1 MAKSRAIQSS
11 FVSGELS
18 PLLVGRTDLD
28 QYYQG
33 TQTAENLVIVP
44 QGGLKRRAGTEFL
57 GKALPLL
64 ERVTVAPTMIN
75 GGTAATINDDDDT
88 TNTAT
93 TTPIGVVNPYV
104 VAEYDLT
111 TPTYIEFADIRDVLV
126 SVGSSTEFLIEHSD
140 DAITWATAATVPS
153 IGLTAKDF
161 RLFVGATKRYWRF
174 VRVGAT
180 DMTTSVVSLGEL
192 NLQKRQATL
201 SSVKTFDFSVE
212 SDRHYLMVLTQG
224 NLRVYRTP
232 DIHVADIKMPYID
245 GQVLSVRDAQTESVM
260 LMFHEDTLPIRL
272 INGGTDTLWTLDNV
286 PFANVPQYDYFD
298 DSSPTPISDVQD
310 ITLSS
315 FQTGDTFQLDIEGVL
330 SKNITYSGDSGTDEQ
345 NSTTFN
351 IQKNIQEMPV
361 MGDTGVTVSRVSAH
375 KHRITS
381 AGASAR
387 DFQLFTGFQ
396 TSGAAGAV
404 RTISCSH
411 IATGSPREEDVWS
424 ATRGYPK
431 MGVFYDGRLWLGGT
445 KSKPQSIL
453 ASKSGSFFDF
463 DIDEGDDDEG
473 IFITISARK
482 LSDIVD
488 INPARGL
495 QVFTSG
501 SEFLVRGN
509 TPSTISIDAQTQ
521 HGASSMEV
529 KSVDGAT
536 LFLDRNGNTLREF
549 LYNFNEDSYASND
562 LSVLASHLINAPTD
576 IAILSGS
583 TSEDAN
589 WLFIANA
596 DGNMVVLNTLRSQ
609 DINGFTPM
617 TTQGFVSTLS
627 VVDDQLYMINRRT
640 LGGVTSNFI
649 ERWSF
654 DMLMD
659 NSIAIANNNSTTVSG
674 LEHLEGHTVQITAD
688 GNVLPERAVSGGSIT
703 LSALEVS
710 IPDRDLQI
718 GINFTVSLK
727 TMPVNTNIGSGMN
740 NMRIKKI
747 TRINARVYN
756 TFGVFIDGNPIAVR
770 SFGDASVSPLDNA
783 ILAETGIIED
793 NSGGNG
799 WSRFVVPVITVPD
812 PTPFHMQS
820 IEYEVESS

>member
-1 MAKSRAIQSS
+1 MAKSRFLQSN

-18 PLLVGRTDLD
+18 PLLVGRSDLD

-33 TQTAENLVIVP
+33 AQIAENLVIVP
-44 QGGLKRRAGTEFL
+44 QGGLKRRAGTEYL
-57 GKALPLL
+57 GKALTLL

-75 GGTAATINDDDDT
+75 GGTAATINDGDDT

-93 TTPIGVVNPYV
+93 TTVIGVVNPYV

-111 TPTYIEFADIRDVLV
+111 TPTYVEFADVRDVLV
-126 SVGSSTEFLIEHSD
+126 SLGSSTEFLIEHSD
-140 DAITWATAATVPS
+140 DAITWATAAIVPTLGTV
-153 IGLTAKDF
+153 AQDF
-161 RLFVGATKRYWRF
+161 RFYVGATKRYWRF
-174 VRVGAT
+174 VRIGAT
-180 DMTTSVVSLGEL
+180 DMTTATVSLGEF
-192 NLQKRQATL
+192 NLQKTQATL
-201 SSVKTFDFSVE
+201 SNVKTFDFSVE

-232 DIHVADIKMPYID
+232 DVYVADIKVPFLD
-245 GQVLSVRDAQTESVM
+245 SQVMSVRDAQTESVM
-260 LMFHEDTLPIRL
+260 LMFQEDIEPIR
-272 INGGTDTLWTLDNV
+272 IVNGGDDFTWVLDNV
-286 PFANVPQYDYFD
+286 PFSNIPKYDYFD
-298 DSSPTPISDVQD
+298 SSSPTPTSDIQ
-310 ITLSS
+310 IMTLGT
-315 FQTGDTFQLDIEGVL
+315 FVAGDTFQIDIEGVL
-330 SKNITYSGDSGTDEQ
+330 SKNITYAGDSGGDQQ
-345 NSTTFN
+345 NSTVAN
-351 IQKNIQEMPV
+351 IQRNIQDMPV
-361 MGDTGVTVSRVSAH
+361 MGEGGVTVARTGASTY
-375 KHRITS
+375 RITS
-381 AGASAR
+381 ANESAKAFELFAGFATTGTASKTVS
-387 DFQLFTGFQ
+387 FTHS
-396 TSGAAGAV
+396 T
-404 RTISCSH
+404 
-411 IATGSPREEDVWS
+411 TGSPREEDVWS

-431 MGVFYDGRLWLGGT
+431 MGVFYSGRLWFGGT
-445 KSKPQSIL
+445 RSKPQSIL
-453 ASKSGSFFDF
+453 ASKAGAFFDF

-473 IFITISARK
+473 VFITISSRK

-501 SEFLVRGN
+501 SEFLVKGN
-509 TPSTISIDAQTQ
+509 TPSTISIEAQTQ
-521 HGASSMEV
+521 HGASAMEV

-536 LFLDRNGNTLREF
+536 LFLDRNGKTLREF
-549 LYNFNEDSYASND
+549 LYNFNEDSYNSND

-576 IAILSGS
+576 IAMMSGS

-589 WLFIANA
+589 WLFIANV
-596 DGNMVVLNTLRSQ
+596 DGSVVVLNTLRSQ

-627 VVDDQLYMINRRT
+627 VVDDELYFINKRT
-640 LGGVTSNFI
+640 LGGVESNFI

-654 DMLMD
+654 EMLMD
-659 NSIAIANNNSTTVSG
+659 NSIAVPNNNSTTVSG
-674 LEHLEGHTVQITAD
+674 LEHLEGHTVQIIAD

-703 LSALEVS
+703 LTANEVS
-710 IPDRDLQI
+710 IADRDLQI

-727 TMPVNTNIGSGMN
+727 TMPVNTNIGSGQN

-756 TFGVFIDGNPIAVR
+756 TFGVFIDGNPIAIR
-770 SFGDASVSPLDNA
+770 AFGDSSVSPLDDA

-799 WSRFVVPVITVPD
+799 WSRFVVPVITAPD
-812 PTPFHMQS
+812 PTPFHLQS

>member
-1 MAKSRAIQSS
+1 MAKSRFLQSS

-18 PLLVGRTDLD
+18 PLLVGRSDLD

-64 ERVTVAPTMIN
+64 DRVTIAPTMIN

-126 SVGSSTEFLIEHSD
+126 SVGSSTEFLIEHSN

-180 DMTTSVVSLGEL
+180 DMTTSVVSLGEF

-212 SDRHYLMVLTQG
+212 SDRHYLMVLTAG

-232 DIHVADIKMPYID
+232 DTHVADIKMPYID

-272 INGGTDTLWTLDNV
+272 VNGGDDYTWTLDDV
-286 PFANVPQYDYFD
+286 PFSNVPQYDYFD
-298 DSSPTPISDVQD
+298 GSSPTPTSDVQVM
-310 ITLSS
+310 TLTT
-315 FQTGDTFQLDIEGVL
+315 FVAGDTLQVDIEGVL
-330 SKNITYSGDSGTDEQ
+330 SKNITYAGDTGADQQ
-345 NSTTFN
+345 NSTVAN
-351 IQKNIQEMPV
+351 IQRNIQDMPI
-361 MGDTGVTVSRVSAH
+361 MGEGGVTVTRTGAAQYT
-375 KHRITS
+375 ITS
-381 AGASAR
+381 ANESAKAFELFAGFATTGTASKTVA
-387 DFQLFTGFQ
+387 FTH
-396 TSGAAGAV
+396 SV
-404 RTISCSH
+404 
-411 IATGSPREEDVWS
+411 TGSPREEDVWS
-424 ATRGYPK
+424 DTRGYPK

-445 KSKPQSIL
+445 RSKPQSIL
-453 ASKSGSFFDF
+453 ASKSGAFFDF

-501 SEFLVRGN
+501 SEFLVKGN

-549 LYNFNEDSYASND
+549 LYNFNEDSYTSND

-659 NSIAIANNNSTTVSG
+659 NSIAIANNNSTTVGG

-703 LSALEVS
+703 LTASEVS

-770 SFGDASVSPLDNA
+770 SFGDASVSPLDDA

>member
-1 MAKSRAIQSS
+1 MAKSRFLQSS

-18 PLLVGRTDLD
+18 PLLVGRSDLD

-64 ERVTVAPTMIN
+64 DRVTVAPTMIN
-75 GGTAATINDDDDT
+75 GGTAATINDGDDT

-180 DMTTSVVSLGEL
+180 DMTTSVVSLGEF

-212 SDRHYLMVLTQG
+212 SNRHYLMVLTQG

-272 INGGTDTLWTLDNV
+272 VNGGDDYTWSLDDV

-298 DSSPTPISDVQD
+298 GSSPTPTSDVQVM
-310 ITLSS
+310 TLTT
-315 FQTGDTFQLDIEGVL
+315 FVAGDTLQIDIEGVL
-330 SKNITYSGDSGTDEQ
+330 SKNITYAGDSGSDQQ
-345 NSTTFN
+345 NSTVAN
-351 IQKNIQEMPV
+351 IQRNIQDMPI
-361 MGDTGVTVSRVSAH
+361 MGESGVTVTRTGAAQYT
-375 KHRITS
+375 ITS
-381 AGASAR
+381 ANESAKAFELFAGFATTGTASKTVA
-387 DFQLFTGFQ
+387 FTH
-396 TSGAAGAV
+396 SV
-404 RTISCSH
+404 
-411 IATGSPREEDVWS
+411 TGSPREEDVWS

-453 ASKSGSFFDF
+453 ASKSGAFFDF

-501 SEFLVRGN
+501 SEFLVKGN

-536 LFLDRNGNTLREF
+536 LFLDRNGNTLREY
-549 LYNFNEDSYASND
+549 LYNFNEDSYTSND

-703 LSALEVS
+703 LTASEVS

-770 SFGDASVSPLDNA
+770 SFGDASVSPLDDA

>member
-64 ERVTVAPTMIN
+64 DRVTVAPTMIN

-104 VAEYDLT
+104 VAQYDLT

-180 DMTTSVVSLGEL
+180 DMTTSVVSLGEF

-212 SDRHYLMVLTQG
+212 SNRHYLMVLTQG

-272 INGGTDTLWTLDNV
+272 VNGGDDYTWTLDDV
-286 PFANVPQYDYFD
+286 PFSNVPQYDYFD
-298 DSSPTPISDVQD
+298 GSSPTPTSDVQVM
-310 ITLSS
+310 TLTT
-315 FQTGDTFQLDIEGVL
+315 FVAGDTLQIDIEGVL
-330 SKNITYSGDSGTDEQ
+330 SKNITYAGDSGADQQ
-345 NSTTFN
+345 NSTVAN
-351 IQKNIQEMPV
+351 IQRNIQDMPI
-361 MGDTGVTVSRVSAH
+361 MGESGVTVTRTGAA
-375 KHRITS
+375 KYAITS
-381 AGASAR
+381 ANESAKAFELFAGFATTGTASKTVA
-387 DFQLFTGFQ
+387 FTH
-396 TSGAAGAV
+396 SV
-404 RTISCSH
+404 
-411 IATGSPREEDVWS
+411 TGSPREEDVWS

-453 ASKSGSFFDF
+453 ASKSGAFFDF

-501 SEFLVRGN
+501 SEFIVKGN

-536 LFLDRNGNTLREF
+536 LFLDRNGNTLREY
-549 LYNFNEDSYASND
+549 LYNFNEDSYTSND
-562 LSVLASHLINAPTD
+562 LSVLASHLINAPAD

-703 LSALEVS
+703 LTASEVS

-756 TFGVFIDGNPIAVR
+756 TFGVFIDGNRVAVR
-770 SFGDASVSPLDNA
+770 SFGDASVSPLDDA

>member
-18 PLLVGRTDLD
+18 PLLVGRSDLD

-64 ERVTVAPTMIN
+64 DRVTVAPTMIN

-104 VAEYDLT
+104 VAQYDLT

-180 DMTTSVVSLGEL
+180 DMTTSVVSLGEF

-212 SDRHYLMVLTQG
+212 SNRHYLMVLTQG

-272 INGGTDTLWTLDNV
+272 VNGGDDYTWTLDDV
-286 PFANVPQYDYFD
+286 PFSNVPQYDYFD
-298 DSSPTPISDVQD
+298 GSSPTPTSDVQVM
-310 ITLSS
+310 TLTT
-315 FQTGDTFQLDIEGVL
+315 FVAGDTLQIDIEGVL
-330 SKNITYSGDSGTDEQ
+330 SKNITYAGDSGADQQ
-345 NSTTFN
+345 NSTVAN
-351 IQKNIQEMPV
+351 IQRNIQDMPI
-361 MGDTGVTVSRVSAH
+361 MGESGVTVTRTGAA
-375 KHRITS
+375 KYAITS
-381 AGASAR
+381 ANESAKAFELFAGFATTGTASKTVA
-387 DFQLFTGFQ
+387 FTH
-396 TSGAAGAV
+396 SV
-404 RTISCSH
+404 
-411 IATGSPREEDVWS
+411 TGSPREEDVWS

-453 ASKSGSFFDF
+453 ASKSGAFFDF

-501 SEFLVRGN
+501 SEFIVKGN

-536 LFLDRNGNTLREF
+536 LFLDRNGNTLREY
-549 LYNFNEDSYASND
+549 LYNFNEDSYTSND
-562 LSVLASHLINAPTD
+562 LSVLASHLINAPAD

-703 LSALEVS
+703 LTASEVS

-756 TFGVFIDGNPIAVR
+756 TFGVFIDGNRVAVR
-770 SFGDASVSPLDNA
+770 SFGDASVSPLDDA

>member
-1 MAKSRAIQSS
+1 MAKSRFLQSS

-18 PLLVGRTDLD
+18 PLLVGRSDLD

-64 ERVTVAPTMIN
+64 DRVTVAPTMIN
-75 GGTAATINDDDDT
+75 GGTAATINDGDDT

-180 DMTTSVVSLGEL
+180 DMTTSVVSLGEF

-212 SDRHYLMVLTQG
+212 SDRHYLMVLTAG

-232 DIHVADIKMPYID
+232 DTHVADIKMPYID

-272 INGGTDTLWTLDNV
+272 VNGGDDYTWTLDDV

-298 DSSPTPISDVQD
+298 GSSPTPTSDVQVM
-310 ITLSS
+310 TLTT
-315 FQTGDTFQLDIEGVL
+315 FVAGDTLQIDIEGVL
-330 SKNITYSGDSGTDEQ
+330 SKNITYAGDSGADQQ
-345 NSTTFN
+345 NSTVAN
-351 IQKNIQEMPV
+351 IQRNIQDMPI
-361 MGDTGVTVSRVSAH
+361 MGESGVTVTRTGAAQYT
-375 KHRITS
+375 ITS
-381 AGASAR
+381 ANESAKAFELFAGFATTGTASKTVA
-387 DFQLFTGFQ
+387 FTH
-396 TSGAAGAV
+396 SV
-404 RTISCSH
+404 
-411 IATGSPREEDVWS
+411 TGSPREEDVWS

-445 KSKPQSIL
+445 HSKQQSIL
-453 ASKSGSFFDF
+453 ASKSGAFFDF

-501 SEFLVRGN
+501 SEFLVKGN

-536 LFLDRNGNTLREF
+536 LFLDRNGNTLREY
-549 LYNFNEDSYASND
+549 LYNFNEDSYTSND

-654 DMLMD
+654 VMLMD

-703 LSALEVS
+703 LTASEVS

-770 SFGDASVSPLDNA
+770 SFGDASVSPLDDA

>member
-1 MAKSRAIQSS
+1 MAKSRLLQAS

-18 PLLVGRTDLD
+18 PLLVGRSDLD

-33 TQTAENLVIVP
+33 LQTAENLVIVP
-44 QGGLKRRAGTEFL
+44 QGGVKRRAGTEFIA
-57 GKALPLL
+57 KALTLL

-75 GGTAATINDDDDT
+75 GGTAATINDGDDT

-93 TTPIGVVNPYV
+93 TTAIGVINPYV

-111 TPTYIEFADIRDVLV
+111 TPTYVEFADVRDVVL
-126 SVGSSTEFLIEHSD
+126 SLGSSTEFLIEHSD
-140 DAITWATAATVPS
+140 DAITWATAANVPS
-153 IGLTAKDF
+153 IGTVAQDF

-180 DMTTSVVSLGEL
+180 DMTTSVISLGEF
-192 NLQKRQATL
+192 NLQKTQATL
-201 SSVKTFDFSVE
+201 SKVKTFDFSVE

-224 NLRVYRTP
+224 NLRIYRTP
-232 DIHVADIKMPYID
+232 DIHVADVKMPYID
-245 GQVLSVRDAQTESVM
+245 GQVMRVRDAQTESVM
-260 LMFHEDTLPIRL
+260 LMFHEDTQPIRL
-272 INGGTDTLWTLDNV
+272 INGGTDGSWALDNV
-286 PFANVPQYDYFD
+286 PFDNVPQYDYFD
-298 DSSPTPISDVQD
+298 GSSPTPISDVQV

-330 SKNITYSGDSGTDEQ
+330 SKNITFSGDASTDER
-345 NSTTFN
+345 NSTVFN

-361 MGDTGVTVSRVSAH
+361 MGDSGVSVVRIGSYQY
-375 KHRITS
+375 RITS
-381 AGASAR
+381 SDASAK
-387 DFQLFTGFQ
+387 DFELFTGFQ
-396 TSGAAGAV
+396 TGGAAGAV
-404 RTISCSH
+404 RTIACVHTSS
-411 IATGSPREEDVWS
+411 GSPRSENVWS
-424 ATRGYPK
+424 NTRGYPK
-431 MGVFYDGRLWLGGT
+431 MGVFFDGRLWIGGT

-453 ASKSGSFFDF
+453 ASKSGAFFDF

-473 IFITISARK
+473 MFITISARK

-495 QVFTSG
+495 QVFTAG
-501 SEFLVRGN
+501 SEFLVKGN

-521 HGASSMEV
+521 HGASPMEV

-536 LFLDRNGNTLREF
+536 LFLDRNGKTLREY
-549 LYNFNEDSYASND
+549 LYNFNEDSYTSND

-576 IAILSGS
+576 IAMLSGS

-589 WLFIANA
+589 WLFIANV
-596 DGNMVVLNTLRSQ
+596 DGSMVVLNTLRSQ

-627 VVDDQLYMINRRT
+627 VVDDQLYMINKRT
-640 LGGVTSNFI
+640 LGGVESNFI

-654 DMLMD
+654 DFLMD
-659 NSIAIANNNSTTVSG
+659 NSIAIANNNNTTVSG
-674 LEHLEGHTVQITAD
+674 LGHLEGHTVQITAD

-703 LSALEVS
+703 LTASEVS
-710 IPDRDLQI
+710 IADRDLQI

-740 NMRIKKI
+740 SMRIKKI
-747 TRINARVYN
+747 TRINARVHN
-756 TFGVFIDGNPIAVR
+756 TFGVVIDGNPVAVR
-770 SFGDASVSPLDNA
+770 SFGDASVSPLDDA

-799 WSRFVVPVITVPD
+799 WSRFVAPVITVPD
-812 PTPFHMQS
+812 PTPFHIQS

>member
-1 MAKSRAIQSS
+1 MAKSRFLQSS

-18 PLLVGRTDLD
+18 PLLVGRSDLD

-64 ERVTVAPTMIN
+64 DRVTVAPTMIN
-75 GGTAATINDDDDT
+75 GGTAATINDGDDT

-93 TTPIGVVNPYV
+93 TTPIGVANPYV

-180 DMTTSVVSLGEL
+180 DMTTSVVSLGEF

-212 SDRHYLMVLTQG
+212 SNRHYLMVLTQG

-272 INGGTDTLWTLDNV
+272 VNGGDDYTWSLDDV

-298 DSSPTPISDVQD
+298 GSSPTPTSDVQVM
-310 ITLSS
+310 TLTT
-315 FQTGDTFQLDIEGVL
+315 FVAGDTLQIDIEGVL
-330 SKNITYSGDSGTDEQ
+330 SKNITYAGDTGADQQ
-345 NSTTFN
+345 NSTVAN
-351 IQKNIQEMPV
+351 IQRNIQDMPI
-361 MGDTGVTVSRVSAH
+361 MGESGVTVTRTGAAQYT
-375 KHRITS
+375 ITS
-381 AGASAR
+381 ANESAKA
-387 DFQLFTGFQ
+387 FELFAGFATTG
-396 TSGAAGAV
+396 TATKAV
-404 RTISCSH
+404 AFTHSV
-411 IATGSPREEDVWS
+411 TGSPREEDVWS

-453 ASKSGSFFDF
+453 ASKSGAFFDF

-501 SEFLVRGN
+501 SEFLVKGN

-536 LFLDRNGNTLREF
+536 LFLDRNGNTLREY
-549 LYNFNEDSYASND
+549 LYNFNEDSYTSND

-703 LSALEVS
+703 LTASEVS

-770 SFGDASVSPLDNA
+770 SFGDASVSPLDDA

>member
-1 MAKSRAIQSS
+1 M
-11 FVSGELS
+11 
-18 PLLVGRTDLD
+18 
-28 QYYQG
+28 
-33 TQTAENLVIVP
+33 AENLVIVP
-44 QGGLKRRAGTEFL
+44 QGGVKRRAGTEFIA
-57 GKALPLL
+57 KALTLL

-75 GGTAATINDDDDT
+75 GGTAATINDGDDT

-93 TTPIGVVNPYV
+93 TTAIGVINPYV

-111 TPTYIEFADIRDVLV
+111 TPTYVEFADVRDVVL
-126 SVGSSTEFLIEHSD
+126 SLGSSTEFLIEHSD

-153 IGLTAKDF
+153 IGTVAQDF

-180 DMTTSVVSLGEL
+180 DMTTSVISLGEF
-192 NLQKRQATL
+192 NLQKTQATL
-201 SSVKTFDFSVE
+201 SNVKTFDFSVE

-224 NLRVYRTP
+224 NLRIYRTP
-232 DIHVADIKMPYID
+232 DIHVADVKMPYID
-245 GQVLSVRDAQTESVM
+245 GQVMRVRDAQTESVM
-260 LMFHEDTLPIRL
+260 LMFHEDTQPIRL
-272 INGGTDTLWTLDNV
+272 INGGTDESWSLDNV
-286 PFANVPQYDYFD
+286 PFGNVPQYDYFD
-298 DSSPTPISDVQD
+298 GSSPTPTSDVQVM
-310 ITLSS
+310 TLGT
-315 FQTGDTFQLDIEGVL
+315 FVAGDTFQIDIEGVL
-330 SKNITYSGDSGTDEQ
+330 SKNITFAGDSGADQ
-345 NSTTFN
+345 QSSTVAN
-351 IQKNIQEMPV
+351 IQRNIQDMPV
-361 MGDTGVTVSRVSAH
+361 MGEGGVTVTRIGESTYS
-375 KHRITS
+375 ITS
-381 AGASAR
+381 ANESAKA
-387 DFQLFTGFQ
+387 FELFAGFATTGTADKTVSF
-396 TSGAAGAV
+396 THS
-404 RTISCSH
+404 
-411 IATGSPREEDVWS
+411 ATGSPREENVWS
-424 ATRGYPK
+424 DTRGYPK
-431 MGVFYDGRLWLGGT
+431 MGVFYSGRLWLGGT

-453 ASKSGSFFDF
+453 ASKSGAFFDF

-501 SEFLVRGN
+501 SEFLVKGN
-509 TPSTISIDAQTQ
+509 TPSTISIDAQTS
-521 HGASSMEV
+521 HGASPMEV

-536 LFLDRNGNTLREF
+536 LFLDRNGKTLREYLF
-549 LYNFNEDSYASND
+549 NFNEDSYTSND

-589 WLFIANA
+589 WLFIANV
-596 DGNMVVLNTLRSQ
+596 DGSMVVLNTLRSQ

-617 TTQGFVSTLS
+617 NTQGFVSTLS
-627 VVDDQLYMINRRT
+627 VVDDQLYMINKRT
-640 LGGVTSNFI
+640 LGGVESNFI

-654 DMLMD
+654 DFLMD

-674 LEHLEGHTVQITAD
+674 LAHLEGHTVQITAD

-703 LSALEVS
+703 LTASEVS
-710 IPDRDLQI
+710 IADRDLQI

-740 NMRIKKI
+740 STRIKKI
-747 TRINARVYN
+747 TRINARVHN
-756 TFGVFIDGNPIAVR
+756 TFGVVIDGNPVAVR
-770 SFGDASVSPLDNA
+770 SFGDASVSPLNDA

-799 WSRFVVPVITVPD
+799 WSRFVAPVITVPD
-812 PTPFHMQS
+812 PTPFHIQS

>member
-1 MAKSRAIQSS
+1 MAKSRFLQSS

-18 PLLVGRTDLD
+18 PLLVGRSDLD

-64 ERVTVAPTMIN
+64 DRVTVAPTMIN
-75 GGTAATINDDDDT
+75 GGTAATINDGDDT

-93 TTPIGVVNPYV
+93 TTPIGVINPYV

-180 DMTTSVVSLGEL
+180 DMTTSVVSLGEF

-232 DIHVADIKMPYID
+232 DTHVADIKMPYID

-272 INGGTDTLWTLDNV
+272 VNGGDDYTWSLDDV

-298 DSSPTPISDVQD
+298 GSSPTPTSDVQVM
-310 ITLSS
+310 TLTT
-315 FQTGDTFQLDIEGVL
+315 FVAGDTLQIDIEGVL
-330 SKNITYSGDSGTDEQ
+330 SKNITYAGDSGSDQQ
-345 NSTTFN
+345 NSTVAN
-351 IQKNIQEMPV
+351 IQRNIQDMPI
-361 MGDTGVTVSRVSAH
+361 MGESGVTVTRTGAAQYT
-375 KHRITS
+375 ITS
-381 AGASAR
+381 ANESAKAFELFAGFATTGTASKTVA
-387 DFQLFTGFQ
+387 FTH
-396 TSGAAGAV
+396 SV
-404 RTISCSH
+404 
-411 IATGSPREEDVWS
+411 TGSPREEDVWS

-453 ASKSGSFFDF
+453 ASKSGAFFDF

-501 SEFLVRGN
+501 SEFLVKGN

-536 LFLDRNGNTLREF
+536 LFLDRNGNTLREY
-549 LYNFNEDSYASND
+549 LYNFNEDSYTSND

-770 SFGDASVSPLDNA
+770 SFGDASVSPLDDA

>member
-1 MAKSRAIQSS
+1 MAKSRFLQSS

-18 PLLVGRTDLD
+18 PLLVGRSDLD

-64 ERVTVAPTMIN
+64 DRVTVAPTMIN
-75 GGTAATINDDDDT
+75 GGTAATINDGDDT

-180 DMTTSVVSLGEL
+180 DMTTSVVSLGEF

-232 DIHVADIKMPYID
+232 DTHVADIKMPYID

-272 INGGTDTLWTLDNV
+272 VNGGDDYTWSLDDV

-298 DSSPTPISDVQD
+298 GSSPTPTSDVQVM
-310 ITLSS
+310 TLTT
-315 FQTGDTFQLDIEGVL
+315 FVAGDTLQIDIEGVL
-330 SKNITYSGDSGTDEQ
+330 SKNITYAGDSGSDQQ
-345 NSTTFN
+345 NSTVAN
-351 IQKNIQEMPV
+351 IQRNIQDMPI
-361 MGDTGVTVSRVSAH
+361 MGESGVTVTRTGAAQYT
-375 KHRITS
+375 ITS
-381 AGASAR
+381 ANESAKAFELFAGFATTGTASKTVA
-387 DFQLFTGFQ
+387 FTH
-396 TSGAAGAV
+396 SV
-404 RTISCSH
+404 
-411 IATGSPREEDVWS
+411 TGSPREEDVWS

-453 ASKSGSFFDF
+453 ASKSGAFFDF

-501 SEFLVRGN
+501 SEFLVKGN

-536 LFLDRNGNTLREF
+536 LFLDRNGNTLREY
-549 LYNFNEDSYASND
+549 LYNFNEDSYTSND

-770 SFGDASVSPLDNA
+770 SFGDASVSPLDDA